1 VICLK
6 LDLGAFAL
14 ILPDRNMPDMD
25 GFRLVDQLRQSP
37 ELAGK
42 AKVIV
47 LLSTGQQSESAR
59 CQHLGV
65 DACLTKPVSQAE
77 LFEAISRVLGASPS
91 KSDAP
96 EPIRRQIVPKATR
109 LRVLLAEDN
118 AVNQKI
124 ACRFLEKE
132 GHHVTLASDGRQAL
146 AAIERENFDVVLMD
160 VQMPEMDGFEATA
173 AIRALERD
181 TGKHLPIIAMTAHAM
196 AGDRER
202 CLAAGMDNYIAK
214 PINARALIEV
224 LQQFSDAAREQ
235 ASPA

>member
-1 VICLK
+1 MTPSELP
-6 LDLGAFAL
+6 LEHQ
-14 ILPDRNMPDMD
+14 ILTDRNMPDMD
-25 GFRLVDQLRQSP
+25 GFRLVEQLRLSP

-47 LLSTGQQSESAR
+47 LLSTGQQGESAR
-59 CQHLGV
+59 CQELGV
-65 DACLTKPVSQAE
+65 DAYLTKPVSQAD

-91 KSDAP
+91 KPDSP
-96 EPIRRQIVPKATR
+96 EPIRRQTVPKATR
-109 LRVLLAEDN
+109 LHVLLAEDN

-132 GHHVTLASDGRQAL
+132 GHHVTLACDGRQAL
-146 AAIERENFDVVLMD
+146 AAIDRENFDVVLMD

-173 AIRALERD
+173 AIRAQERGS
-181 TGKHLPIIAMTAHAM
+181 GKHLPIIAMTAHAM

-214 PINARALIEV
+214 PISARELVE
-224 LQQFSDAAREQ
+224 LLEEFSGAAREE